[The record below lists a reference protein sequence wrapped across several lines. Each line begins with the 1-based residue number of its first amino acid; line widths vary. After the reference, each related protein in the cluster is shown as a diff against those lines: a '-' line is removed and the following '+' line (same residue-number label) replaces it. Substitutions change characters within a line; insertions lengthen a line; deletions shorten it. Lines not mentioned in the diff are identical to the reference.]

1 MCYPP
6 IALLESLTH
15 NDPALKAMGIMEEDT
30 ILAQMRKVKER
41 LCVLVLSKRFDVFH
55 EQYRKTAKSFMK
67 FKWGRYNTVMSL
79 LLKKEFMYHGVQ
91 DFAYLAEYF
100 NSMMAPEAMQEGVFS
115 VLKELLQRMGARMG
129 IVDINLKLK
138 IKRRFRKEFSAKSTA
153 FLKRVCGKWLDT
165 HRSPFCPRS
174 KKKVSTAVDR
184 ILSDPKCIIDLEY
197 ASDGDEDEFDSD
209 DAVWIGGMNE

>member
-1 MCYPP
+1 M
-6 IALLESLTH
+6 
-15 NDPALKAMGIMEEDT
+15 
-30 ILAQMRKVKER
+30 
-41 LCVLVLSKRFDVFH
+41 LVLSKRFDVFH

-129 IVDINLKLK
+129 IEDINLKFK
-138 IKRRFRKEFSAKSTA
+138 IKRRFRNEFSAKSTA
-153 FLKRVCGKWLDT
+153 FLKRVCEGGWTLTALRFVQDPRRRSALQWIVFCLIQSASLT
-165 HRSPFCPRS
+165 SSIHRMAM
-174 KKKVSTAVDR
+174 K
-184 ILSDPKCIIDLEY
+184 
-197 ASDGDEDEFDSD
+197 
-209 DAVWIGGMNE
+209 MNLIRMMLFGLAA

>member
-1 MCYPP
+1 MHIQWDQVLIRCHPLNP
-6 IALLESLTH
+6 HHILLSLHWNDPLDLFNGIYYKLSTQKRGEDSLRKLVRIWN

-30 ILAQMRKVKER
+30 IL
-41 LCVLVLSKRFDVFH
+41 
-55 EQYRKTAKSFMK
+55 
-67 FKWGRYNTVMSL
+67 N
-79 LLKKEFMYHGVQ
+79 
-91 DFAYLAEYF
+91 
-100 NSMMAPEAMQEGVFS
+100 
-115 VLKELLQRMGARMG
+115 
-129 IVDINLKLK
+129 
-138 IKRRFRKEFSAKSTA
+138 
-153 FLKRVCGKWLDT
+153 T